1 MPGAFHG
8 INLSSNALRAFQR
21 ALDTTGHNIANVNT
35 PGYSRQVVGYSQQEP
50 TPFWASNKPFLLGN
64 GVALSTISRVRDMFL
79 GARQLQTTSEQGRL
93 DTLHT
98 SLSQVEAMFQEP
110 GGSGI
115 NDALTGF
122 FNAWS
127 NLASNPNEPGN
138 RVAVQVAGQSLANK
152 VRGAYQD
159 LLSLQTQTAA
169 GIGQTMQSID
179 TLANQINQ
187 LNTQI
192 RQQVAEGTTPNDLM
206 DQRDEALRQLSGLVN
221 FQSSQFPDGS
231 ITVNV
236 GGFQLVDQFSA
247 SQFPRGGYDPV
258 AMTFSDGTNNFP
270 LRGGQLGGQ
279 YQGLSAIKD
288 AMSKLDALANNLR
301 TQVNG
306 VHATGTNP
314 LGQTG
319 IQFFGDVVPPAVQTG
334 AIDFD
339 LSAAVKSDP
348 NAIVSSATGLA
359 GDGGI
364 ALSLSRLRDASVGS
378 LGNRTFSRFYGD
390 LVGDIGRQTAT
401 AQSDLDTQKS
411 ISDQI
416 SNQIQSIS
424 GVSLDDEMANMLR
437 YQRSYQAVARALNVF
452 DQVTEDVINMIR

>member
-79 GARQLQTTSEQGRL
+79 GARQLQTTAEQGRL
-93 DTLHT
+93 GTLHT
-98 SLSQVEAMFQEP
+98 SLSQIEAMFQEP
-110 GGSGI
+110 GGTGI

-127 NLASNPNEPGN
+127 NLSSNPNEPGN
-138 RVAVQVAGQSLANK
+138 RVAVQIAGQALTGK

-159 LLSLQTQTAA
+159 LLSLQTQQTAA
-169 GIGQTMQSID
+169 IGQTMQAID
-179 TLANQINQ
+179 SLAGQINQ
-187 LNTQI
+187 LNSQI
-192 RQQVAEGTTPNDLM
+192 RQQTAEGTTPNDLM
-206 DQRDEALRQLSGLVN
+206 DRRDEALRQLSELTN
-221 FQSSQFPDGS
+221 IQTAQFPDGS
-231 ITVNV
+231 ITVNI
-236 GGFQLVDQFSA
+236 GGFQLVDQYSSHA
-247 SQFPRGGYDPV
+247 FPRASYDPN
-258 AMTFSDGTNNFP
+258 AMTFTDGTNTFN
-270 LRGGQLGGQ
+270 LRGGQLGGSFQ
-279 YQGLSAIKD
+279 ALASVRD
-288 AMSKLDALANNLR
+288 AMSKLDSLANNLR
-301 TQVNG
+301 TEVNSI
-306 VHATGTNP
+306 HASGTNP

-319 IQFFGDVVPPAVQTG
+319 VQFFGDVVPPALQTG

-339 LSAAVKSDP
+339 LSAAVKADP

-359 GDGGI
+359 GDGGL
-364 ALSLSRLRDASVGS
+364 ALSLSRLRDVSISGLGS
-378 LGNRTFSRFYGD
+378 RTFSRFYGD
-390 LVGDIGRQTAT
+390 MVGDIGRQTAS
-401 AQSDLDTQKS
+401 AKADLDTQQS

-416 SNQIQSIS
+416 ANQIQSVS